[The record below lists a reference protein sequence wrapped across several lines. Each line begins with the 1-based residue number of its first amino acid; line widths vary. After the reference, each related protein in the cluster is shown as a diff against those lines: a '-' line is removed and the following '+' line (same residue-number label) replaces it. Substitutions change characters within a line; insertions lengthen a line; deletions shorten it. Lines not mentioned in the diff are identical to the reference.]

1 LFAYNDKWTIID
13 EMKNREAKSLIGC
26 CGLYCG
32 LCNKY
37 QSKAPSR
44 CIGCKL
50 GEQHSW
56 CSIWNC
62 CVKKHG
68 FETCTE
74 CSELFHCPIFLRR
87 KVGEWIPAADN
98 LHQIKEAGL
107 ETWLREQKEKQAL
120 LEKMLQNYNEGRSM
134 SFYCKV
140 CARMPIDLINKSIE
154 KAKEKLA
161 GEKVDKSDVKS
172 KAKVLKA
179 IIKDSAIKA
188 NVNLNEK

>member
-1 LFAYNDKWTIID
+1 MITD
-13 EMKNREAKSLIGC
+13 MKNSEAKSLIGC

-44 CIGCKL
+44 CVGCRL

-74 CSELFHCPIFLRR
+74 CDEVFNCEIFLRR
-87 KVGEWIPAADN
+87 KVAQWIPAYDN
-98 LHQIKEAGL
+98 LRRIKESGL
-107 ETWLREQKEKQAL
+107 KNWLKEQKDRQAL
-120 LEKMLQNYNEGRSM
+120 VEELLDNYNEGRSM
-134 SFYCKV
+134 SFFCKA
-140 CARMPIDLINKSIE
+140 CARLPIELINKAIKE
-154 KAKEKLA
+154 TREKLLS
-161 GEKVDKSDVKS
+161 EKVDESDVKS
-172 KAKVLKA
+172 KAKILRAAIEDLASKA
-179 IIKDSAIKA
+179 K
-188 NVNLNEK
+188 VNLN